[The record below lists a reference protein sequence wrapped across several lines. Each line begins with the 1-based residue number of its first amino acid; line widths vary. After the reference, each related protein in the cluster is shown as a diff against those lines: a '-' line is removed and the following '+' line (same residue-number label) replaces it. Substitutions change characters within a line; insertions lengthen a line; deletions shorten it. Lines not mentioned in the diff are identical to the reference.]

1 MNREELKKSIGEDLC
16 PFCPWTNGKIEKPAY
31 GSCEGYYCDEALD
44 NFLEENEQYFDDL
57 EDWNMEWE
65 TKVEL
70 AKALN
75 NGDNK
80 KVCDIVLNNDMDMQA
95 WDMILTGM
103 DLRNYEEYRPLL
115 GKIQENKSEIS
126 QNLKLREV
134 LRMNLL
140 LVKLEENK

>member
-1 MNREELKKSIGEDLC
+1 
-16 PFCPWTNGKIEKPAY
+16 
-31 GSCEGYYCDEALD
+31 
-44 NFLEENEQYFDDL
+44 
-57 EDWNMEWE
+57 MEWE

-95 WDMILTGM
+95 WDMFLTGM

-134 LRMNLL
+134 TRMKLL
-140 LVKLEENK
+140 IIRLEENK

>member
-1 MNREELKKSIGEDLC
+1 
-16 PFCPWTNGKIEKPAY
+16 
-31 GSCEGYYCDEALD
+31 
-44 NFLEENEQYFDDL
+44 
-57 EDWNMEWE
+57 MEWE

-70 AKALN
+70 AEALN

-95 WDMILTGM
+95 WDMFLTGM

-134 LRMNLL
+134 TRMKLL
-140 LVKLEENK
+140 IIRLEENK

>member
-1 MNREELKKSIGEDLC
+1 
-16 PFCPWTNGKIEKPAY
+16 
-31 GSCEGYYCDEALD
+31 
-44 NFLEENEQYFDDL
+44 
-57 EDWNMEWE
+57 MEWE

-95 WDMILTGM
+95 WDMFLTGM

-115 GKIQENKSEIS
+115 DKIQENKSEIS

-134 LRMNLL
+134 LRMNTL
-140 LVKLEENK
+140 LVKLEENKCCKEK

>member
-1 MNREELKKSIGEDLC
+1 
-16 PFCPWTNGKIEKPAY
+16 
-31 GSCEGYYCDEALD
+31 
-44 NFLEENEQYFDDL
+44 
-57 EDWNMEWE
+57 MEWE

-80 KVCDIVLNNDMDMQA
+80 KVCDIVMNNDMDMQA
-95 WDMILTGM
+95 WDMFLTGM

-126 QNLKLREV
+126 QHLKLIEV
-134 LRMNLL
+134 LRMNTLL
-140 LVKLEENK
+140 LKLEENK